1 MFDISIA
8 QSIAFVKGEGSDKLE
23 VVGQPTARR
32 GSGGA
37 GISRAD
43 TESPRT
49 ARSGNERVG
58 L

>member
-32 GSGGA
+32 GVSEGV
-37 GISRAD
+37 RERP
-43 TESPRT
+43 ESPRVYRR
-49 ARSGNERVG
+49 ASERA
-58 L
+58 